1 MSDPTQFIVN
11 LSTAHRL
18 LQHEGLIGVGKDFMT
33 NHPCSLHSYSDK
45 FKRTY
50 TMQLFDSVDTDFVS
64 SKLSSLAKSSH
75 SSSFPNLIRPCLLS
89 TRKASKTAYELAVF
103 YDTQGIGELNLA

>member
-18 LQHEGLIGVGKDFMT
+18 LQNEGIIATGKDFMS
-33 NHPCSLHSYSDK
+33 NKACSLHSYSDK

-50 TMQLFDSVDTDFVS
+50 VMQLFDSVDSDFVS
-64 SKLSSLAKSSH
+64 NKLNSLAKCSH
-75 SSSFPNLIRPCLLS
+75 STFLPNLIRPCLLS
-89 TRKASKTAYELAVF
+89 TRKSSKTSYELAVF
-103 YDTQGIGELNLA
+103 YDNQGIGELTLT